1 MTPLSWKT
9 EKRKIKDLVPADYN
23 PRQMTEA
30 QAKQLRKSIEK
41 FNLVEIPA
49 IDQDNTI
56 LAGHQRMSMLLTLGR
71 GEEEIDVRVPN
82 RKLTDAEAKEYNL
95 RSNKNTGEWDMDK
108 LFAMPD
114 GLLEEV
120 GFDKKEIQKLIDGNT
135 EVTEDDYDVDK
146 GLETPVR
153 VELGEIWQLG
163 EHRLMCGDSTKVED
177 VGTLMDG
184 MKADMVF
191 TDPPYNV
198 AGQSV
203 NFAADVSKSMNDLKN
218 SKWDVDFN
226 VFDVTSILQSVVS
239 ENSTT
244 YIFTSHFLFG
254 DLYTA
259 YRDWSD
265 FVSYCV
271 WNKPNPMPSLSKR
284 HWTFNTELC
293 LYATKGKWICNFPN
307 GEHALSGWIFTKKS
321 DGSHPTQKPLEVCEH
336 AIKFSSNDNHIVLDL
351 FGGSGSTLIACEQ
364 TNRKCYMMELDPK
377 YCTVILDRWEKL
389 TGKKANKLS

>member
-82 RKLTDAEAKEYNL
+82 RKLTQEEAMEYNL

-120 GFDKKEIQKLIDGNT
+120 GFDKKEIQKLIDGHT

-146 GLETPVR
+146 GLQTPVR
-153 VELGEIWQLG
+153 VELGEVWQLG
-163 EHRLMCGDSTKVED
+163 EHRLMCGDPTAIGDVEK
-177 VGTLMDG
+177 LMDG
-184 MKADMVF
+184 KKADMVF
-191 TDPPYNV
+191 TDPPYGVDYEGINNDSRDGLTTLLTGAFTEMRAV
-198 AGQSV
+198 VKPGGACYFFHSDRCADIAQQVFRSFCHFSSMIIWKKSSLVLSQTDYQSIHEPC
-203 NFAADVSKSMNDLKN
+203 MYG
-218 SKWDVDFN
+218 W
-226 VFDVTSILQSVVS
+226 
-239 ENSTT
+239 
-244 YIFTSHFLFG
+244 FLDGTHEWFG
-254 DLYTA
+254 DRRQTSV
-259 YRDWSD
+259 WEIQVEK
-265 FVSYCV
+265 VSGHTT
-271 WNKPNPMPSLSKR
+271 P
-284 HWTFNTELC
+284 
-293 LYATKGKWICNFPN
+293 
-307 GEHALSGWIFTKKS
+307 
-321 DGSHPTQKPLEVCEH
+321 KPLALVQR
-336 AIKFSSNDNHIVLDL
+336 ALLNSSLLNGSVLDL
-351 FGGSGSTLIACEQ
+351 FGGSGSTLMACEQ